1 MEGSARGRTG
11 LAGIRIAGLAVC
23 LGGGL
28 CVAWANG
35 LDGPR
40 GGIPRLL
47 PRPQELRALLPANDQ
62 AGAWTRDGDLQE
74 FTGEDLYL
82 YIDGGAAIY
91 QEYGFAGMISQD
103 YKTQG
108 GKGLSL
114 EIFHMAT
121 PEGAYGMFTFK
132 RSAGGKPLQVG
143 AEGQLEEYYVNFW
156 KGPFLVTVTGFEKD
170 EQVRQQLV
178 PLAQAVARKIADD
191 AARPPALVA
200 KLPRSG
206 LRVGSVRYFRGYLGF
221 MNHYPSTAAE
231 DFQVREGVCGEY
243 APGVALFI
251 LAYSGSEEAQARLAA
266 VEKALGRG
274 TASARAGASPD
285 GSFSVIDGK
294 RNKITLRAV
303 GGYVLICVEDGL
315 GQDSAGL
322 FAAAS
327 RNLDKGNI

>member
-23 LGGGL
+23 LGAWLG
-28 CVAWANG
+28 VAWANG

-40 GGIPRLL
+40 GGAPPLQPRS
-47 PRPQELRALLPANDQ
+47 QELRALLPGNDQ
-62 AGAWTRDGDLQE
+62 AGAWTRDGAPQE

-103 YKTQG
+103 YETQD

-114 EIFHMAT
+114 EIFRMAA

-132 RSAGGKPLQVG
+132 RSVDGESLPVG
-143 AEGQLEEYYVNFW
+143 AEGQLEGYYLNFW
-156 KGPFLVTVTGFEKD
+156 KGPFLVTITGFEKG
-170 EQVRQQLV
+170 EQVRRLLV
-178 PLAQAVARKIADD
+178 SLAQAVARKIADG

-200 KLPRSG
+200 KLPRAG

-221 MNHYPSTAAE
+221 MNHYPSAAAK

-243 APGVALFI
+243 GPGVFLFI
-251 LAYSGSEEAQARLAA
+251 LAYSGPGEARARLAA
-266 VEKALGRG
+266 VEKAI
-274 TASARAGASPD
+274 AAGASPD
-285 GSFSVIDGK
+285 GSFSVTDDTGK
-294 RNKITLRAV
+294 KVTLRAV
-303 GGYVLICVEDGL
+303 GGCVLICVEDGP
-315 GQDSAGL
+315 GQNAAGL
-322 FAAAS
+322 FAAAG
-327 RNLDKGNI
+327 RNLGVGNP